1 MWGTAARST
10 IRCLATEEERAGKL
24 DESTDFSVRQTMS
37 DCGGIRKGG
46 FKGLSDSGAHLS
58 SLGHEEQRGRL
69 GASTLLHEACTM
81 PSPRYTVRLPELLH
95 THVQAS
101 LETTRPPF
109 GTLIREA
116 LSAYLADKMPT
127 GIPLCADST
136 DPLTALHAHGTDF
149 TARVK
154 VIEEI
159 LTAWSQRADR
169 KADRPRA
176 SRAQPTPARGQ
187 RTLTPRQQRALR
199 DTHLRGVP
207 VAALQEEYGLSKP
220 TVLRSL
226 RSLKR

>member
-1 MWGTAARST
+1 
-10 IRCLATEEERAGKL
+10 
-24 DESTDFSVRQTMS
+24 
-37 DCGGIRKGG
+37 
-46 FKGLSDSGAHLS
+46 LSDSGAHLS

-95 THVQAS
+95 THVQAYV
-101 LETTRPPF
+101 ETTRPPF

-127 GIPLCADST
+127 GMPLCADST
-136 DPLTALHAHGTDF
+136 DPLTALHAHVTDF

-169 KADRPRA
+169 HADRPRA
-176 SRAQPTPARGQ
+176 SRAQPTPATGSPGYTPAWRAGRCPTGGIWPLEADGLALSPEPQAVRKEDHDDTQVWRRGPTG
-187 RTLTPRQQRALR
+187 R
-199 DTHLRGVP
+199 VP
-207 VAALQEEYGLSKP
+207 CL
-220 TVLRSL
+220 
-226 RSLKR
+226 

>member
-1 MWGTAARST
+1 
-10 IRCLATEEERAGKL
+10 
-24 DESTDFSVRQTMS
+24 
-37 DCGGIRKGG
+37 
-46 FKGLSDSGAHLS
+46 
-58 SLGHEEQRGRL
+58 
-69 GASTLLHEACTM
+69 
-81 PSPRYTVRLPELLH
+81 
-95 THVQAS
+95 

-127 GIPLCADST
+127 GIPLFADST
-136 DPLTALHAHGTDF
+136 DPLTVLHAHGTDLM
-149 TARVK
+149 ARVK